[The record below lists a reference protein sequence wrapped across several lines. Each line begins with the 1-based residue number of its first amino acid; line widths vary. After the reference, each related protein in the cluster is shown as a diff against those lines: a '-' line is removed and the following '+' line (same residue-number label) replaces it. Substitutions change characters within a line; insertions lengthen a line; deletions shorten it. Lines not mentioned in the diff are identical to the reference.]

1 MWYPRGYRMHEENP
15 AMGLPLRKSKV
26 AAPPPACPL
35 TESLALLR
43 GAWAPNV
50 IWYLSAEPR
59 RFGELRHDIP
69 RISARVLSA
78 RLRELESRGL
88 VTRRV
93 LDSSPPSAEYALT
106 PLGRELLPAIEALAK
121 VGRKLIAQ
129 WELGKA
135 PPRARAKVRKA
146 A

>member
-1 MWYPRGYRMHEENP
+1 
-15 AMGLPLRKSKV
+15 MGLPVRKSKV
-26 AAPPPACPL
+26 AAPPACPL

-50 IWYLSAEPR
+50 VWYLSAEPR

-93 LDSSPPSAEYALT
+93 LKTSPPSAEYALT
-106 PLGRELLPAIEALAK
+106 PLGHELLPAIRALAS
-121 VGRKLIAQ
+121 VGQKLIAG
-129 WELGKA
+129 WETGALKRTPGA
-135 PPRARAKVRKA
+135 ARAWAK
-146 A
+146 

>member
-1 MWYPRGYRMHEENP
+1 
-15 AMGLPLRKSKV
+15 MGLPVRKSKV
-26 AAPPPACPL
+26 AAPPACPL

-50 IWYLSAEPR
+50 VWYLSAEPR

-93 LDSSPPSAEYALT
+93 LATSPPSAEYALT
-106 PLGRELLPAIEALAK
+106 PLGRELLPAIQALAS
-121 VGRKLIAQ
+121 VGQKLIAE
-129 WELGKA
+129 WEASA
-135 PPRARAKVRKA
+135 PKRASGPARKRAKQS
-146 A
+146 

>member
-1 MWYPRGYRMHEENP
+1 
-15 AMGLPLRKSKV
+15 MGLPVRKSKV
-26 AAPPPACPL
+26 APPPACPL

-50 IWYLSAEPR
+50 IWCLSGEPR

-88 VTRRV
+88 VCRHL
-93 LDSSPPSAEYALT
+93 LDTSPPSAEYALT
-106 PLGRELLPAIEALAK
+106 ELGRELLPAINALAR
-121 VGRKLIAQ
+121 VGQKLIAE
-129 WELGKA
+129 WDSRTSLAKKA
-135 PPRARAKVRKA
+135 RVVG
-146 A
+146 

>member
-1 MWYPRGYRMHEENP
+1 
-15 AMGLPLRKSKV
+15 MGLPVRKSKV

-93 LDSSPPSAEYALT
+93 LDTSPPSAEYALT
-106 PLGRELLPAIEALAK
+106 PLGRELLPAIEALAQ
-121 VGRKLIAQ
+121 VGRKLIDQ
-129 WELGKA
+129 WEVGVRSGKA
-135 PPRARAKVRKA
+135 RARRA

>member
-1 MWYPRGYRMHEENP
+1 
-15 AMGLPLRKSKV
+15 MGLPVRKSKV
-26 AAPPPACPL
+26 AAPPACPL

-50 IWYLSAEPR
+50 VWYLSAEPR

-78 RLRELESRGL
+78 RLRELESRRL

-93 LDSSPPSAEYALT
+93 LKTSPPSAEYALT
-106 PLGRELLPAIEALAK
+106 PLGRELLPAIQALAS
-121 VGRKLIAQ
+121 VGRKLIAE
-129 WELGKA
+129 WEAGTSKRA
-135 PPRARAKVRKA
+135 TGAARARAKQS
-146 A
+146 

>member
-1 MWYPRGYRMHEENP
+1 
-15 AMGLPLRKSKV
+15 MGLPVRKSKV
-26 AAPPPACPL
+26 VAPPPACPL

-93 LDSSPPSAEYALT
+93 LDTSPPSAEYALT
-106 PLGRELLPAIEALAK
+106 ELGRALLPAIDALAS
-121 VGRKLIAQ
+121 VGRQLISQ
-129 WELGKA
+129 WELHA
-135 PPRARAKVRKA
+135 RTPVPRATRVPSSRTA
-146 A
+146 

>member
-1 MWYPRGYRMHEENP
+1 
-15 AMGLPLRKSKV
+15 MGLPLRKSKV

-78 RLRELESRGL
+78 RLRELETRGL

-93 LDSSPPSAEYALT
+93 LDTSPPSAEYALT
-106 PLGRELLPAIEALAK
+106 PLGRELLPAIEALAR
-121 VGRKLIAQ
+121 VGRKLIDQ
-129 WELGKA
+129 WELGKTA
-135 PPRARAKVRKA
+135 PRVRTKARKA

>member
-1 MWYPRGYRMHEENP
+1 
-15 AMGLPLRKSKV
+15 MGLPLRKSKV

-93 LDSSPPSAEYALT
+93 LDTSPPSAEYALT
-106 PLGRELLPAIEALAK
+106 PLGRELLPAIEALAR
-121 VGRKLIAQ
+121 VGRTLIDQ

-135 PPRARAKVRKA
+135 PPRTRTKVRNA